1 MVSLKQSR
9 CGHAGNKCQAEY
21 TITMFKRLAVGS
33 EVGLHSTKPFVS
45 VHLVIW
51 CFREGGGGCF
61 AVVFLVFGRVEGAVL
76 LLFSFFF
83 FFLYCVTAVS
93 ITRLEEVQVRGTCQY
108 LFQVRFHRI
117 LSMYV
122 DSALSRQQCRSCM
135 YLRTKTAL
143 G

>member
-61 AVVFLVFGRVEGAVL
+61 AVVFLL
-76 LLFSFFF
+76 LLLLILCYCRFYHKTRRSPSAWNMSIPISSAFSSNI
-83 FFLYCVTAVS
+83 VDVR
-93 ITRLEEVQVRGTCQY
+93 RLGVKPAT
-108 LFQVRFHRI
+108 
-117 LSMYV
+117 M
-122 DSALSRQQCRSCM
+122 
-135 YLRTKTAL
+135 
-143 G
+143 